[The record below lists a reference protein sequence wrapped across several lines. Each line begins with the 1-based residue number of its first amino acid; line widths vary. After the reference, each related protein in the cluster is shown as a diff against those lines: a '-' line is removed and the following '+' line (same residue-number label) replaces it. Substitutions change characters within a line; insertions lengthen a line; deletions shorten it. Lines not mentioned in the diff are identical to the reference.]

1 MADTNP
7 KPSPRP
13 SLLRQ
18 LFEGGAFVPSPGG
31 LYTTIKKMGKQITSN
46 IASNIEPRGYTDGRS
61 TAKSQTMQD
70 IENTIRSAK
79 KFTNA
84 GILNEVSPYRMATDE
99 LIKNSEGSTDPFVN
113 SIAGEA
119 KERVDLVNMWAGKPQ
134 KYGTV
139 FKSEYKPTIG
149 AEEGIQYY
157 KIPGVEKELFSNIMR
172 NGIMEGKFNQPVKTK
187 QDLENAL
194 GIAKSGIFTEV
205 KDDSGKRVGYMG
217 TIRSLG
223 EGTVSV
229 GEDEKGPYISYYDKW
244 DINPLAGASSAM
256 PSWVPDIITKGI
268 DKVVTGVPEKM
279 GITSAPRVYG
289 RIYFDRKTGKP
300 IGKEFEDIFNK
311 LKSESQGVEQP
322 VEEGKKSPGS
332 TSNFSGLLKKGSSG
346 SVGKKK

>member
-1 MADTNP
+1 MPDPTP
-7 KPSPRP
+7 KPKGNP

-18 LFEGGAFVPSPGG
+18 LFEGGAFVPTPGG

-61 TAKSQTMQD
+61 TAQSKTMQD
-70 IENTIRSAK
+70 IENTINSAK
-79 KFTNA
+79 KFTKA
-84 GILNEVSPYRMATDE
+84 GVLNQVSPYRMATDE
-99 LIKNSEGSTDPFVN
+99 LIKNSQGSTDPLTN

-139 FKSEYKPTIG
+139 QKSEYKPTIG
-149 AEEGIQYY
+149 AEEGTQYY
-157 KIPGVEKELFSNIMR
+157 KLPGVEKDLFNSIVR
-172 NGIMEGKFNQPVKTK
+172 NGIMEGSFNKPVKTK

-194 GIAKSGIFTEV
+194 GIGKSGMFTEV

-217 TIRSLG
+217 TIRALG
-223 EGTVSV
+223 EGTVSI
-229 GEDEKGPYISYYDKW
+229 GEDAKGPYISYYDKW

-256 PSWVPDIITKGI
+256 PSWVPDIIVKGI

-322 VEEGKKSPGS
+322 VEEGKQIPGS
-332 TSNFSGLLKKGSSG
+332 TGTFSGLLKKGSSG

>member
-1 MADTNP
+1 MVDTNP
-7 KPSPRP
+7 KPGSKP

-18 LFEGGAFVPSPGG
+18 LFEGGTFVPTAGG
-31 LYTTIKKMGKQITSN
+31 AYTALKKIGKQITSN

-70 IENTIRSAK
+70 IENTINSAK
-79 KFTNA
+79 KFTKA

-99 LIKNSEGSTDPFVN
+99 FIKSSQFSTDSAIQN
-113 SIAGEA
+113 AAGES

-139 FKSEYKPTIG
+139 QKSEYKPTIG

-157 KIPGVEKELFSNIMR
+157 KLPGVEKDLFGSLIR
-172 NGIMEGKFNQPVKTK
+172 TGIMEGKFNKPVKSK

-194 GIAKSGIFTEV
+194 GIAKGGFFSEV
-205 KDDSGKRVGYMG
+205 KDDSGKKVGYMG

-229 GEDEKGPYISYYDKW
+229 GEDAKGPYISYYDKW
-244 DINPLAGASSAM
+244 DINPLAGASSAL
-256 PSWVPDIITKGI
+256 PGWVPDVVVKGI

-289 RIYFDRKTGKP
+289 RIYFDRQTGKP
-300 IGKEFEDIFNK
+300 IGKDFEDIFNK

-322 VEEGKKSPGS
+322 VEEGKKSSGS
-332 TSNFSGLLKKGSSG
+332 TGSFSGLLKKKSSG

>member
-7 KPSPRP
+7 KQGSKP

-18 LFEGGAFVPSPGG
+18 LFEGGAFMPTAGG
-31 LYTTIKKMGKQITSN
+31 AYTTLKKIGKQITSN

-61 TAKSQTMQD
+61 TAKSKTMQD

-79 KFTNA
+79 KFTKA

-99 LIKNSEGSTDPFVN
+99 LIKNSEGSNDPFVN
-113 SIAGEA
+113 NIAGEA

-139 FKSEYKPTIG
+139 QKSEYKPTIG
-149 AEEGIQYY
+149 AEEGTQYY
-157 KIPGVEKELFSNIMR
+157 KLPGVEKDLFGSIIR
-172 NGIMEGKFNQPVKTK
+172 NGIMEGKFNKPVKTK

-194 GIAKSGIFTEV
+194 GIGKAGIFTEV
-205 KDDSGKRVGYMG
+205 KDDSGRKVGYMG
-217 TIRSLG
+217 TIRALG
-223 EGTVSV
+223 EGTVSI
-229 GEDEKGPYISYYDKW
+229 GEDAKGPYISYYDKW

-256 PSWVPDIITKGI
+256 PSWVPDIVVKGI

-279 GITSAPRVYG
+279 GVTSAPRVYG

-322 VEEGKKSPGS
+322 IEERKQSPSSTGS
-332 TSNFSGLLKKGSSG
+332 FSGLLKKGSSS

>member
-7 KPSPRP
+7 KPGSKP

-18 LFEGGAFVPSPGG
+18 LFEGGAFMPTPGG
-31 LYTTIKKMGKQITSN
+31 AYTTLKKIGKQITSN

-70 IENTIRSAK
+70 IENTINSAK
-79 KFTNA
+79 KFTKA
-84 GILNEVSPYRMATDE
+84 GILNEVSPYRMATDD
-99 LIKNSEGSTDPFVN
+99 LIKNSEGSTDPFIN

-139 FKSEYKPTIG
+139 QKSEYKPTIG

-157 KIPGVEKELFSNIMR
+157 KLPGVEKDLFGSLIR
-172 NGIMEGKFNQPVKTK
+172 NGIMEGNFDKPVKTK

-194 GIAKSGIFTEV
+194 GVGRAGFFTEV
-205 KDDSGKRVGYMG
+205 KDDSGKKVGYMG
-217 TIRSLG
+217 TIRALG
-223 EGTVSV
+223 EGTISI
-229 GEDEKGPYISYYDKW
+229 GEDAKGPYISYYDKW
-244 DINPLAGASSAM
+244 DINPLSGASSAM
-256 PSWVPDIITKGI
+256 PSWVPDIIVKGI

-279 GITSAPRVYG
+279 GVTSAPRVYG

-322 VEEGKKSPGS
+322 VEERKQSPGS
-332 TSNFSGLLKKGSSG
+332 TGSFSGLLKKKSSS